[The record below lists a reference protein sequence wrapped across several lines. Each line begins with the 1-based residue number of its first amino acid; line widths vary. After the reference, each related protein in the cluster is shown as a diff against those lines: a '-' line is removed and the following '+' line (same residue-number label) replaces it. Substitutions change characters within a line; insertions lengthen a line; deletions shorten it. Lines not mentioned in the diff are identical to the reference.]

1 MIGPSLSKISL
12 RIGAV
17 YSILH
22 YDTPLGRSSKLD
34 CSTTK
39 KVPIPNDTS
48 SESSRRDAYNADLFG
63 TVIIPAVEIS
73 TMEDRPRGGGLLLD
87 ISAPNGKHLCCTAHK
102 KKCHFADFL
111 HKCTTGSTS
120 SCVFFLY
127 NSMTFRRSAT
137 TSSTLVIP
145 KCTTRRCT
153 LRCSK
158 IQCGKATALFVRS
171 KHRDIVAQ
179 V

>member
-1 MIGPSLSKISL
+1 MIRRPPRSTRKESSAASDVYKRQSSAFAIDEQHERVSGRVLTLFDLVEPEGTERGCSWPFVPFLGKKACLGPSRILSLASQI
-12 RIGAV
+12 
-17 YSILH
+17 
-22 YDTPLGRSSKLD
+22 
-34 CSTTK
+34 TT
-39 KVPIPNDTS
+39 
-48 SESSRRDAYNADLFG
+48 R
-63 TVIIPAVEIS
+63 
-73 TMEDRPRGGGLLLD
+73 
-87 ISAPNGKHLCCTAHK
+87 LCCTAHK